1 MKDQQV
7 LKGSPAQRIVMG
19 EVLVPGVPDAEG
31 DVVSPETVKQ
41 AAYQFLI
48 YYRTVGRQHQEFEDV
63 GEVVESFIARPQD
76 PDFTPGA
83 WVIAVQCSEETW
95 KRVCSGELRGFSI
108 GGVGRRR

>member
-48 YYRTVGRQHQEFEDV
+48 I
-63 GEVVESFIARPQD
+63 IAQ
-76 PDFTPGA
+76 
-83 WVIAVQCSEETW
+83 
-95 KRVCSGELRGFSI
+95 
-108 GGVGRRR
+108 